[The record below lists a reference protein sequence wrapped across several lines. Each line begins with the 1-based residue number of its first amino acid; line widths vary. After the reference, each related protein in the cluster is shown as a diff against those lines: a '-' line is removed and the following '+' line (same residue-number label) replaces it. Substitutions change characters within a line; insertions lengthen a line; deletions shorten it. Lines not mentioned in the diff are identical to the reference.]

1 MLSHA
6 ERMRLMEAYRRE
18 PCLGAAVMIK
28 CVGGL
33 LIVGALAVIG
43 AMTDDSS
50 GNNAGGQ
57 QAKTQENA
65 PGALRTT
72 HSEAGGRIEPAQWT
86 PSPQVPPISASAR
99 P

>member
-1 MLSHA
+1 
-6 ERMRLMEAYRRE
+6 MEAYRRE

-57 QAKTQENA
+57 QAKTHDA

-72 HSEAGGRIEPAQWT
+72 HYEARGRIEPARWVQRAET
-86 PSPQVPPISASAR
+86 PSVDTAAR
-99 P
+99 R